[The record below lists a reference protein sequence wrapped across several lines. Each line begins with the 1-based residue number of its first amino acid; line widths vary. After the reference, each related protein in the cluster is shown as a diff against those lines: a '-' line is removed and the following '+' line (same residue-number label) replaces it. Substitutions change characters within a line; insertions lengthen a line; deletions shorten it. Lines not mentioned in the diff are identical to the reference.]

1 MLNRRGFKAF
11 QCNARSSTLMCRI
24 QRNALFVLKCSD
36 AECSEQSWMQHRW
49 YCASWLLLTG
59 HCALLLLL
67 AIEGVLTTPSNMY
80 NVSPTH
86 HRTRFTAACTGMCC
100 TVHLLH
106 ILSQSCASKLL
117 KQISVKW
124 FFPLAMMLWKYTQD
138 DDEDD
143 KRKWLSKPSFRQGP
157 HFSIIRV
164 CTVYEIIWVLLS
176 DVISCIFHLCQS
188 YFPRE
193 AKREMA
199 MLSTSPPSPHSLVAN
214 PCPPFSSFSPF
225 SLSSFS
231 SFSLSSFSLSSFSSF
246 SSSGCE
252 SLPRQPPSL
261 NIGLALSPP
270 PWGLDLSS
278 GRRSRS
284 AQNALFNLKAG
295 AEREDRFQGR
305 AAAKWKK
312 WRRLK
317 KKIRRCSFHLRSCWR
332 GKFSSNRSGNN
343 WVCNILGMWKVWWNF
358 LFEFALDILVQV
370 LVVSCTS
377 AWEGSQLWWGQLD
390 RPPQR

>member
-1 MLNRRGFKAF
+1 MLNRLRFKAF

-214 PCPPFSSFSPF
+214 PCPPLLLLLPLLPLLLLLLLPLLLLPLLLLLLLLLWLRILAPPTPVAEYRACLISST
-225 SLSSFS
+225 L
-231 SFSLSSFSLSSFSSF
+231 
-246 SSSGCE
+246 
-252 SLPRQPPSL
+252 
-261 NIGLALSPP
+261 
-270 PWGLDLSS
+270 
-278 GRRSRS
+278 RSRP
-284 AQNALFNLKAG
+284 LKWPPVEIG
-295 AEREDRFQGR
+295 AKCTFQLESWSREGR
-305 AAAKWKK
+305 
-312 WRRLK
+312 
-317 KKIRRCSFHLRSCWR
+317 
-332 GKFSSNRSGNN
+332 
-343 WVCNILGMWKVWWNF
+343 
-358 LFEFALDILVQV
+358 
-370 LVVSCTS
+370 
-377 AWEGSQLWWGQLD
+377 
-390 RPPQR
+390 